1 MAKVPRSLLA
11 LPAAGLG
18 YLAGQVWHA
27 GHRKDLPSH
36 TNQEVSGTFGNP
48 GDQKLRLVVVGDS
61 SITCPGVEV
70 LDDCFIRRIAIH
82 LSDRYF
88 VVLTSLAVGGSRA
101 SDVLEDQLRE
111 AVALEPDLAICSVG
125 ANDAIRA
132 TPVGRFESQV
142 FEVVAALHEASRAVV
157 VMGVGDLGT
166 IPRLPPTL
174 RPFVTYRTRR
184 FDDAITRVA
193 DQFERVARTDNWGRM
208 SAAFASGDPEMFAA
222 DRFHASGLG
231 HAVFAEEAL
240 PAVEEILPYASGER
254 R

>member
-11 LPAAGLG
+11 IPAAGLG

-48 GDQKLRLVVVGDS
+48 GDQKLRVVVVGDS

-82 LSDRYF
+82 VSSRYF

-101 SDVLEDQLRE
+101 VDVLEDQVRE

-125 ANDAIRA
+125 ANDAIRT
-132 TPVGRFESQV
+132 TPVARYEQQV
-142 FEVVAALHEASRAVV
+142 MEVVSKLHDASKAVV

-166 IPRLPPTL
+166 IPRLPATL
-174 RPFVTYRTRR
+174 RPFVTYRARR
-184 FDDAITRVA
+184 FDDAVTRIA

-208 SAAFASGDPEMFAA
+208 STAFADGDLDMFAA
-222 DRFHASGLG
+222 DQFHASAQG
-231 HAVFAEEAL
+231 HAVFAEEAI
-240 PAVEEILPYASGER
+240 PAIEEVLPYAAGDR